1 MDSLKNLPW
10 KTIGAVAVGGFV
22 VVQTISYVM
31 PIGIIAGIGYLGYK
45 GYEKLS
51 K

>member
-1 MDSLKNLPW
+1 MDSIKNLPW
-10 KTIGAVAVGGFV
+10 KTIGAVAVGGYV
-22 VVQTISYVM
+22 AVQALSYIV
-31 PIGIIAGIGYLGYK
+31 PVTVIAGIGYLGYK